1 MGRTSLLRV
10 MLADDFSQ
18 WRRYLISRLQD
29 EPDLEI
35 VCVAADEFEAI
46 QKANELRP
54 DLIFIGVGLPNKH
67 GIEAIR
73 KIRTLAPKTKILM
86 LSQDSDPAAARD
98 ALNAGVHGYVFK
110 ADSPLELM
118 SAVRAVMLGKQF
130 VSGRFVGVEVTD
142 PPGQVI

>member
-10 MLADDFSQ
+10 MLADDSPQ

-46 QKANELRP
+46 QKANELQP
-54 DLIFIGVGLPNKH
+54 DLILIGVGLPNKH

-73 KIRTLAPKTKILM
+73 QIRTLAPPNQDTYVESRFRSRGSARR
-86 LSQDSDPAAARD
+86 SQRGCTW
-98 ALNAGVHGYVFK
+98 LCF
-110 ADSPLELM
+110 
-118 SAVRAVMLGKQF
+118 Q
-130 VSGRFVGVEVTD
+130 GRFPARADVRSASRYAR
-142 PPGQVI
+142 QAIC